1 LSTTASA
8 HGRRSGWHPARF
20 GGPIL
25 LATILTAMAPPA
37 LFACAAAFLAC
48 AFFFALFENALQHYS
63 RVKLLARAKRD
74 GREDTLATLLD
85 RDDDIFFASKMGRGL
100 TQLIGLAF
108 LVVGIVLLGDD
119 SAGGS
124 DGSAGGS
131 LALSLVLGAFFL
143 VFNVAAP
150 YVLGQGF
157 AEPILYHLL
166 RPYARAITPLTAAS
180 SVLRRATARLLR
192 ATTHEEDDPTDEITD
207 EILSAVDEGA
217 YEGSL
222 EDTEK
227 RMIEGVIDL
236 RDVTAAHIM
245 TPRTEMVALALDDT
259 VDDALARS
267 RERGLSRLPVY
278 RETPDDVAGVLFMKD
293 LLPYLGAKETPPI
306 QGLLRTPLFVPGTKI
321 VRELLQEMRIHQMHL
336 AIVLDEYGGTAGLV
350 TIEDILEEIVGEIA
364 DEHEGATP
372 VGVLRIAD
380 NVATVEGKLHIDDLN
395 EALDTEIPESDE
407 YETVGGLLFTHM
419 GRVPSAGEHCD
430 LDGVQ
435 FTVLES
441 DERRIHRVKVTVQRE
456 SA

>member
-1 LSTTASA
+1 L
-8 HGRRSGWHPARF
+8 
-20 GGPIL
+20 L
-25 LATILTAMAPPA
+25 LATVLTAMAPPA
-37 LFACAAAFLAC
+37 LFAGAAAFLVL
-48 AFFFALFENALQHYS
+48 AFIFSLFENALQDYS

-74 GREDTLATLLD
+74 GQEETLAALLD
-85 RDDDIFFASKMGRGL
+85 RDDDVFFASKIGRGL
-100 TQLIGLAF
+100 TQLLGLAF
-108 LVVGIVLLGDD
+108 LVVALIQPGGE
-119 SAGGS
+119 SAGGT
-124 DGSAGGS
+124 
-131 LALSLVLGAFFL
+131 LALAFVLGFFFL

-157 AEPILYHLL
+157 AEPILYRML
-166 RPYARAITPLTAAS
+166 RPYARLIAPLTAAS
-180 SVLRRATARLLR
+180 AVLRRIVARLLR

-207 EILSAVDEGA
+207 DILSAVDEGA

-245 TPRTEMVALALDDT
+245 TPRTEMVALAIDAT
-259 VDDALARS
+259 VEDALASS

-278 RETPDDVAGVLFMKD
+278 RDTPDDVAGVLYMKD
-293 LLPYLGAKETPPI
+293 LLPYLGKDSTPPI
-306 QGLLRTPLFVPGTKI
+306 HDLLRTPLFVPGTKI

-364 DEHEGATP
+364 DEHESAMP
-372 VGVLRIAD
+372 VGVLRISE
-380 NVATVEGKLHIDDLN
+380 NIATVEGMMHIDDLN

-407 YETVGGLLFTHM
+407 YETVGGLLFTRL
-419 GRVPSAGEHCD
+419 GRVPLEGEHCD

-435 FTVLES
+435 FTVLDS
-441 DERRIHRVKVTVQRE
+441 DERRVHRVKVTVARE